1 MSFLLGFLF
10 FVAAQGFIWVQNN
23 AQFVWEWWAD
33 RPLVASLS
41 MGVPASLCF
50 WYGSRLIVEQ
60 TGELWAARF
69 LGFGAS
75 YLIFPFLTYYLANE
89 SMFTTKT
96 LICTAL
102 SFVII
107 FIQVFWK

>member
-1 MSFLLGFLF
+1 MGFLLGFLL

-23 AQFVWEWWAD
+23 AQFVWEWWVD
-33 RPLVASLS
+33 KPLFASLF
-41 MGVPASLCF
+41 MGIPASLCF
-50 WYGSRLIVEQ
+50 WYGSKVIVGQ

-75 YLIFPFLTYYLANE
+75 YLIFPFLTYFLANE
-89 SMFTTKT
+89 SMLTPKT

-102 SFVII
+102 SFAII
-107 FIQVFWK
+107 LVQVFWK